1 MRAVIQRV
9 KEASVV
15 IDGKVYSNIE
25 RGFLVLLAVEEKDTE
40 KDMEFL
46 LKKIPNLRVFEDKD
60 GKMNLSLKDVGGEML
75 VVSQFTLLGNVKR
88 GLRPD
93 FTRAERPERAKKL
106 YLEFVEKVREQGIPV
121 KTGKFAAF
129 MEVRLIN
136 EGPVTIIIDS
146 RFREF

>member
-60 GKMNLSLKDVGGEML
+60 GKMNLSLKDIAGEML

-93 FTRAERPERAKKL
+93 FTRAERPERAEKM
-106 YLEFVEKVREQGIPV
+106 YLEFVEKVRKQGIPV

-129 MEVRLIN
+129 MEIRLIN

>member
-15 IDGKVYSNIE
+15 IDGKVYSNIG
-25 RGFLVLLAVEEKDTE
+25 RGFLVLLAVEENDTE
-40 KDMEFL
+40 KDMEYL
-46 LKKIPNLRVFEDKD
+46 LKKIPNLRVFEGES

-106 YLEFVEKVREQGIPV
+106 YLEFVEKVRKQGIPV